1 MFVFSYLS
9 HFQSLLFKIIH
20 NSNYPV
26 CFKLEIRKKKMCS
39 LSDIMGHL
47 ELLLFITSIGWFV
60 RIFLKLR
67 FKIYMLSGT

>member
-26 CFKLEIRKKKMCS
+26 CFKLEIRKKKCARY
-39 LSDIMGHL
+39 LTLWTI
-47 ELLLFITSIGWFV
+47 
-60 RIFLKLR
+60 
-67 FKIYMLSGT
+67 